1 MMIYWNM
8 YLYAKKKRF
17 ILTFLKGDGAL
28 FSFEMSTEY
37 PHIFQLSTVTFD
49 GLHQA
54 LSFLPK
60 TSCDVRKVEFAKAWR
75 LTNTTVEPVSF
86 IIPRIKVS

>member
-1 MMIYWNM
+1 M